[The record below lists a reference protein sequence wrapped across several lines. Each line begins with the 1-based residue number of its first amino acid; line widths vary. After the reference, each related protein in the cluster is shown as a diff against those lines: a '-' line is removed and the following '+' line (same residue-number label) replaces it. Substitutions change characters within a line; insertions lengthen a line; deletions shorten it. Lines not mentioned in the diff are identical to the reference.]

1 MPKGQF
7 YALTGTLQRS
17 ELLSPYYR
25 LYALHLPEGGARS
38 LDMLGNADHLIGRMV
53 HIEGRRWDFAIIDVD
68 RIWAEGD
75 PRPLFWRER
84 LAHAQDGSPPLHRA
98 RFADILINGATTH
111 GSGV

>member
-1 MPKGQF
+1 MRGRPLFGSCGRVFVPNGQF

-38 LDMLGNADHLIGRMV
+38 LDVLGNADHLIGRTV

-75 PRPLFWRER
+75 PRPVFLRER
-84 LAHAQDGSPPLHRA
+84 LAGWWASACGKFRRLPY
-98 RFADILINGATTH
+98 
-111 GSGV
+111 